1 MMLVFWDEE
10 ALCEADAAAKF
21 FNSGRLDWGNVFL
34 ITWQRQYQGLH
45 VITVSTDKERVT
57 SENVSCHIF
66 LMVLFTEYRL
76 IRFKSLQSCIYGKSR
91 VIGSIGFDL

>member
-1 MMLVFWDEE
+1 MLVFWDEE
-10 ALCEADAAAKF
+10 VLCEADAAAKF
-21 FNSGRLDWGNVFL
+21 YQ
-34 ITWQRQYQGLH
+34 QRQVGLGKRFLDNLAK
-45 VITVSTDKERVT
+45 VVSGIARHHCLYRQRESNIR
-57 SENVSCHIF
+57 NVSCYIF